1 MARRWLADSFVVVS
15 FGLHITEHDFYR
27 NSMESLQRNN
37 IEHIFKQTQKSSTP
51 AVEYKRIVKQYGRID
66 R

>member
-15 FGLHITEHDFYR
+15 FRLHITEHDFYR

-37 IEHIFKQTQKSSTP
+37 IEHIFKQTKKSSTP
-51 AVEYKRIVKQYGRID
+51 AIEYKRIVKQYGRID